1 MNMMKK
7 TFLLSFMLTVVLA
20 AQAQLKVAPKMQEG
34 DKKTYVTTSVTNI
47 PGQGSVTITSES
59 SMNVVEAKADGYLV
73 KLQDTKVTSDAK
85 DNNIAGKILT
95 ATQQMMEGIDLLIVT
110 NKDGKPLSISN
121 YADVSKKIDTNCEVL
136 IGKMLETIPQ
146 LGQTLSK
153 DALKQQITQSVSE
166 ENILKSLQWGVNPLA
181 LNGKTIMTG
190 AQEEY
195 VNDQGIKMK
204 RMYFVN
210 GQNVTVSASSNMTK
224 EELKEQIIKQ
234 VEATMPE
241 QAEMVKQN
249 IDTLINSGM
258 LKIEIKDTATYEFAD
273 DGWVKS
279 IKDENTTESAGQKI
293 VINTTVSQ
301 K

>member
-1 MNMMKK
+1 MKK

>member
-1 MNMMKK
+1 MKK
-7 TFLLSFMLTVVLA
+7 TFLLSFMLTVVMA
-20 AQAQLKVAPKMQEG
+20 AQAQLKVAPKMQKG

-136 IGKMLETIPQ
+136 IGKMLEAIPQ

>member
-7 TFLLSFMLTVVLA
+7 TFLLSFMLTVVMA
-20 AQAQLKVAPKMQEG
+20 AQAQLKVAPKMQKG

-136 IGKMLETIPQ
+136 IGKMLEAIPQ

>member
-1 MNMMKK
+1 MMKK
-7 TFLLSFMLTVVLA
+7 TFLLSFMLTVVMA

-136 IGKMLETIPQ
+136 IGKMLEAIPQ